1 MGKRSQFPRRERDFY
16 PTPEA
21 AVGPLIDHIDDVC
34 VFDEPCAGAGDLT
47 RHLVSRG
54 LSVGRQSDVEPSGAG
69 VECIDAI
76 DLVDCAGDV
85 FITNPPWSRHLMHP
99 ILNHLISIAPTWC
112 LIDADW
118 AHTKQAAAYMERCEK
133 IVSVGRLRWIAGSP
147 HTGKDNCCW
156 YLFSERKSSTV
167 FHGQC
172 VKGAFNRKEI
182 SWPRAQPECVPPRS
196 GTQFVPD
203 SKIESN
209 PVTLGS

>member
-21 AVGPLIDHIDDVC
+21 AVGPLIDHLDDVC

-47 RHLVSRG
+47 GHLLSRG
-54 LSVGRQSDVEPSGAG
+54 LSVGRQSDVEPRGAG
-69 VECIDAI
+69 VECIDAN
-76 DLVDCAGDV
+76 DLVDCVGDV

-99 ILNHLISIAPTWC
+99 ILDHLISIAPTWC

-118 AHTKQAAAYMERCEK
+118 AHTKQASAFMERCEI

-156 YLFSERKSSTV
+156 YLFSEGQNQTV
-167 FHGQC
+167 FHGQE
-172 VKGAFNRKEI
+172 KRARLTERKF
-182 SWPRAQPECVPPRS
+182 PGRASSRS
-196 GTQFVPD
+196 VLPSRFGTVSF
-203 SKIESN
+203 
-209 PVTLGS
+209 